1 MEKLNLNKEP
11 ILNLNKDDNIGGQGV
26 NEKITLDLNKNDE
39 ILNSNN
45 LGEKVREVEE
55 SKSFYIIEQIPG
67 YRSRKTLNMVVAT
80 LWYVFLLFGFTCNWE
95 SGDISLILEDA
106 FTVALLLIL
115 TLLNANFKGIKDK
128 LPIISSSKKSNRILG
143 LVLYNI
149 GLFTVYGLL
158 LEAFALL

>member
-1 MEKLNLNKEP
+1 
-11 ILNLNKDDNIGGQGV
+11 
-26 NEKITLDLNKNDE
+26 
-39 ILNSNN
+39 
-45 LGEKVREVEE
+45 
-55 SKSFYIIEQIPG
+55 
-67 YRSRKTLNMVVAT
+67 MVVAT

-95 SGDISLILEDA
+95 SGDVNLILEDA
-106 FTVALLLIL
+106 LTVALLLIL

-143 LVLYNI
+143 LVLYNM

>member
-1 MEKLNLNKEP
+1 M
-11 ILNLNKDDNIGGQGV
+11 NLNKDDNIGGQGV

-106 FTVALLLIL
+106 FTVILLLIL
-115 TLLNANFKGIKDK
+115 TFFNANFKGIKDK

-143 LVLYNI
+143 LVLYNM

>member
-1 MEKLNLNKEP
+1 M
-11 ILNLNKDDNIGGQGV
+11 NLNKDDNIGGQGV

-95 SGDISLILEDA
+95 SGDVNLILEDA
-106 FTVALLLIL
+106 LTVALLLIL

-128 LPIISSSKKSNRILG
+128 LPIIRSSKKENRILA

-149 GLFTVYGLL
+149 GLFTVYGLF